1 MSHRYRGHAGF
12 GSKSCG
18 ADVVVAAGC
27 HIDVGNIRSL
37 SVVAETAARGA
48 NFTRN
53 FNAVAFCFCG
63 NWQQPEVALTS
74 ACIVA
79 RCLKGWWVVGGAINS
94 NDSDSK

>member
-1 MSHRYRGHAGF
+1 M
-12 GSKSCG
+12 
-18 ADVVVAAGC
+18 VVAAGC